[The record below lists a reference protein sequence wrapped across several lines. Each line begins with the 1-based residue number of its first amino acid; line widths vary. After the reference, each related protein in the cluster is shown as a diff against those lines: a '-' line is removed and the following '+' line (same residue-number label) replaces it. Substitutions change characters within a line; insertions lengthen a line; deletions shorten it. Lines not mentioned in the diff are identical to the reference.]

1 MPGCESIAISSGTV
15 SCVDNGDT
23 WSVNGRECNCGH
35 IFAREEHHLQL
46 FPNDSGHDAGI
57 LRRRVDVL
65 LRDIERSRTLTETM
79 TFRHHSLSVLAMK
92 PYIVHVV
99 VQSGI

>member
-15 SCVDNGDT
+15 SCVHNGDT

-35 IFAREEHHLQL
+35 IFAREEHHLQP

-57 LRRRVDVL
+57 LPRGVDVL
-65 LRDIERSRTLTETM
+65 RRDIERSRTVTESM
-79 TFRHHSLSVLAMK
+79 SFRHHRISILEMPAKSIRVE
-92 PYIVHVV
+92 
-99 VQSGI
+99 